1 MRQDYAVKETRET
14 FTKRVESL
22 GIPLERAI
30 VIGSGVLELH
40 GLRQANDVDL
50 VVSEDVFWELEKSG
64 WKQGTTGS
72 SSYSLEKDGA
82 EVWMDWST
90 DGTGHPNYDDLL
102 LFSEMV
108 HGIRVVTLDY
118 LKQRKLERGLE
129 KDLRD
134 VETIENY
141 QKGTK

>member
-1 MRQDYAVKETRET
+1 MKRIAQETRET

-50 VVSEDVFWELEKSG
+50 VVSEDVFLELEKSG

-72 SSYSLEKDGA
+72 SSYSLEKDEA
-82 EVWMDWST
+82 EAWLDWST
-90 DGTGHPNYDDLL
+90 DGTGRPNYDDLL

-108 HGIRVVTLDY
+108 HGIRAVTLDY